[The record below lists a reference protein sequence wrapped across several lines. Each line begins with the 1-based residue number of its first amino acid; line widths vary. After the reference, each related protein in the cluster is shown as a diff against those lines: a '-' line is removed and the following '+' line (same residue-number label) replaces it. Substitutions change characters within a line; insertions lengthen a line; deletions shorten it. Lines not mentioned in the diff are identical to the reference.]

1 MSTVHSLQIIFVEK
15 LLEGN
20 ALGPM
25 GLSAG
30 QKVDCEN
37 RLLYDPSS
45 FIFPIETTSHNGFRC
60 QNRPFYGCK
69 THKMTKTL
77 HFDGT

>member
-45 FIFPIETTSHNGFRC
+45 FIFPIETTFHEEMRIHNPSRSRNF
-60 QNRPFYGCK
+60 F
-69 THKMTKTL
+69 
-77 HFDGT
+77 

>member
-37 RLLYDPSS
+37 LLLYDPSS
-45 FIFPIETTSHNGFRC
+45 FIFPIETTSHEEMRIHNPSRSWNF
-60 QNRPFYGCK
+60 F
-69 THKMTKTL
+69 
-77 HFDGT
+77 